1 MKKILMPGISDKEEI
16 RFARMASFGALVIAA
31 YFGINPPSAF
41 VAKTVAFAFGL
52 AASSFFPTLIMG
64 IFSKRINKQGAI
76 AGMISGI
83 SFTLSYIIYF
93 QFLTESKDYWFGISP
108 EGIGFLG
115 MIINF
120 AIAFLVSSITPPPPK
135 EVQEM
140 VEEIRIPKGAGDAVN
155 H

>member
-1 MKKILMPGISDKEEI
+1 
-16 RFARMASFGALVIAA
+16 
-31 YFGINPPSAF
+31 
-41 VAKTVAFAFGL
+41 
-52 AASSFFPTLIMG
+52 
-64 IFSKRINKQGAI
+64 
-76 AGMISGI
+76 MISGI
-83 SFTLSYIIYF
+83 SCTLSYIIYF
-93 QFLTESKDYWFGISP
+93 QFLTGSKDYWFGISP